1 MTREFSKPSDLYKD
15 SLSGMKDLIIHNDDF
30 NTFEFVIETLIEV
43 CDHEPEQAIQCTL
56 IIHNNGKCVVRT
68 GEFATLQPMY
78 RAILDRGISAT
89 IN

>member
-1 MTREFSKPSDLYKD
+1 MTREISQPSDLYKD

-43 CDHEPEQAIQCTL
+43 CNHEPEQAIQCTL
-56 IIHNNGKCVVRT
+56 IIHHNGKCVVRT